1 MKKGYILNILAGVLE
16 ILLGVGFIAA
26 LVITL
31 VSEESAIGGALTT
44 PILSFFML
52 IFQDEVFGTI
62 VYTVYSMMFVYS
74 VFAVCF
80 IVYGSV
86 TIAFMRRE
94 AGEYYKKKKSITF
107 FLVSSCL
114 AFVYCL
120 VGFIIALSSGTFDGL
135 AFAITIISGAALV
148 LRAVGYV
155 AFRRGMKLA
164 PKPTEQ
170 DKYIPELNEYN
181 DENVDLVTK
190 LKRLNAMKETG
201 QITEKEYNDIKTK
214 LLGENE
220 K

>member
-16 ILLGVGFIAA
+16 ILLGVGFIATLVIA
-26 LVITL
+26 LVG
-31 VSEESAIGGALTT
+31 EESTIGGALMT
-44 PILSFFML
+44 PILSFFTL
-52 IFQDEVFGTI
+52 IFQDEVFGAI
-62 VYTVYSMMFVYS
+62 IYTLYSMIFVYS
-74 VFAVCF
+74 VFTVCF

-94 AGEYYKKKKSITF
+94 AGEYYKKKKSMTF

-114 AFVYCL
+114 AFAYCL

-135 AFAITIISGAALV
+135 TFALTIISGAALV

-155 AFRRGMKLA
+155 AYRRGMKLA

-181 DENVDLVTK
+181 DESWPC
-190 LKRLNAMKETG
+190 
-201 QITEKEYNDIKTK
+201 YKT
-214 LLGENE
+214 
-220 K
+220 

>member
-16 ILLGVGFIAA
+16 ILLGFGFIAT
-26 LVITL
+26 LVIAR
-31 VSEESAIGGALTT
+31 VGEESTIGSALMT
-44 PILSFFML
+44 PIFSFFTL
-52 IFQDEVFGTI
+52 IFKDEVFGAI
-62 VYTVYSMMFVYS
+62 IYTLYSMMFVYS

-114 AFVYCL
+114 AFAYCL

-135 AFAITIISGAALV
+135 TFALTVISGAALV

-155 AFRRGMKLA
+155 AYRRGMKLA
-164 PKPTEQ
+164 PKSTEQ

-190 LKRLNAMKETG
+190 LKRINTMKETG